1 MERLAQLLQLLF
13 ACYLNTK
20 VGKENFAAYTLVL
33 KDVPVNELEVVIK
46 QIMSNPGAFP
56 PSPGDILEMYRR
68 LQHHTNPQVAQ
79 QGWESVRR
87 AILGVGSRGTPRF
100 RDPIVQRVVQAMGWI
115 ELCASEKPG
124 VDRAHFIKFY
134 EAFASGE
141 VSEQRLTPEFR
152 MMRDAY
158 HEDKLLARDVRLLEG
173 DTE

>member
-100 RDPIVQRVVQAMGWI
+100 RDPIVQ
-115 ELCASEKPG
+115 
-124 VDRAHFIKFY
+124 DRA
-134 EAFASGE
+134 
-141 VSEQRLTPEFR
+141 VRQRETRCGQGALHQVLR
-152 MMRDAY
+152 GVCQWR
-158 HEDKLLARDVRLLEG
+158 G
-173 DTE
+173 Q